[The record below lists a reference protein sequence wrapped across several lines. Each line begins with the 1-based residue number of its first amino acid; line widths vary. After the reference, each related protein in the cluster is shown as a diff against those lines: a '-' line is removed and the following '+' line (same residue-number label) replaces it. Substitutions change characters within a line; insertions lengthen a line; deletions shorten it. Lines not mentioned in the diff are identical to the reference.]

1 MEEKQIKIHYGEL
14 STKGKNRKMFQ
25 QKMAEQIR
33 HKTKYI
39 ERIKIYPNRDFMFIK
54 WEQASYEELIEVLKD
69 IPGISRFEPVY
80 PVAKDMDAIKKRALE
95 LFSELNI
102 QDGES
107 FKVVAKRS
115 DKEFELDTYAIQ
127 REVGDVIGE
136 AYQNLAVKMPRPTYK
151 LTVSIHLKDEAYLSL
166 LSYPGLQG
174 MPYGSSGRGML
185 MLSGGF
191 DSPIA
196 GYLMMRRGMEIEAVH
211 FSSPPY
217 TSPQAL
223 EKAKKLTA
231 KLAHFGMPI
240 KFHNVP
246 FAKIQE
252 EIKAHVPDS
261 ESMTVMRRF
270 MLRIMDQLIE
280 QNNADAIVN
289 GESLGQVASQTIKSM
304 RVINEVTSTPIFRPL
319 IATDKNEIIALAE
332 KIDTFDISNEPYED
346 CCTVFAPTA
355 PHTKPKQEK
364 IEDFELALDVEA
376 LVKDAVE
383 NTHIEKI
390 DEDYI
395 KNQEADFAN
404 LL

>member
-136 AYQNLAVKMPRPTYK
+136 AYQNLAVKMTRPTYK

-223 EKAKKLTA
+223 EKAKKITA

-280 QNNADAIVN
+280 QNNAEAIVN
-289 GESLGQVASQTIKSM
+289 G
-304 RVINEVTSTPIFRPL
+304 
-319 IATDKNEIIALAE
+319 
-332 KIDTFDISNEPYED
+332 
-346 CCTVFAPTA
+346 
-355 PHTKPKQEK
+355 
-364 IEDFELALDVEA
+364 
-376 LVKDAVE
+376 
-383 NTHIEKI
+383 
-390 DEDYI
+390 
-395 KNQEADFAN
+395 
-404 LL
+404 